1 MNAKQKEE
9 ILYTK
14 RFGYVIS
21 AIGVIISNISLINN
35 WPITPVLFLI
45 TMYFLTG
52 ALWAP
57 FLIKPIYQ
65 FFGKPFSLVV
75 DSGLRGSAFWSH
87 GECELFAAFVSN
99 RNQCPF

>member
-65 FFGKPFSLVV
+65 FFGKPFSKRS
-75 DSGLRGSAFWSH
+75 DD
-87 GECELFAAFVSN
+87 
-99 RNQCPF
+99 NQSSSSKDIFNEN